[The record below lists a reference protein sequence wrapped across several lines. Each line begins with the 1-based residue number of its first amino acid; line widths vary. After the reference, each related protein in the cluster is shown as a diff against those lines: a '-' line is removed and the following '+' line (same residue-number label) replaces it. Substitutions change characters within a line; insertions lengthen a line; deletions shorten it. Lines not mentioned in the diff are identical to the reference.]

1 MSNRRTFAIISHPDA
16 GKTTLTEKLLLQGGA
31 IHLAGEVKARGAA
44 RRARSDWM
52 KIEQQRGIS
61 VTSSVMTFER
71 DGITFNL
78 LDTPGHEDFSED
90 TYRTLTAVDSAI
102 MVIDAAK
109 GIEPQTRKLFEVC
122 RLRSVPI
129 ITFVNKVDREGR
141 SVFETLDE
149 VADALALDVVPMSW
163 PIGMGGVFQGVLD
176 FATDTISR
184 PEGDS
189 REFLGKVTPAEDI
202 PAEIADEIEL
212 AQGGYPSF
220 DLEAYRHGDMTPVY
234 FGSALKN
241 FGVAELI
248 DAIARFAPP
257 PRPQPSEQ
265 GTIQPENKEV
275 TGFIFKVQANMDPQ
289 HRDRIAFMR
298 LVSGTFKRGM
308 KLIPS
313 ALGKPVAIH
322 SPILFFA
329 QDRELAD
336 TAEPGDIIGIP
347 NHGTLRVGDTLSETN
362 KVRFTGLPN
371 FAPEI
376 LRRVALKDPT
386 KTKQLRKA
394 LDDLSEEGVIQVFYP
409 ELGGQWIVG
418 VVGQLQLDVLI
429 SRLEAEYKVAAVLE
443 ASPFD
448 TARWLKGSEAALRQ
462 FTDINKSNL
471 AKDRDG
477 DPVFMARS
485 AWDVGYQQERN
496 PELVQMIQQKM
507 FTFEDLVT
515 IDAAGL
521 QREGRRAAHDRPDA
535 VADGLQ
541 ERTGSRG
548 WHLQL
553 GAAAHALQG
562 HQQPPAP
569 AVRGFLRKRVFHD
582 CGREHRAGLPDQPGQ
597 AQSCEQQARER

>member
-71 DGITFNL
+71 QGVTFNL

-141 SVFETLDE
+141 SPFETLDE
-149 VADALALDVVPMSW
+149 VADALALDVCPMGW
-163 PIGMGGVFQGVLD
+163 PVGLGGEFKGVLD
-176 FATDTISR
+176 FATGEISR

-189 REFLGKVTPAEDI
+189 REFLGKREKAEL
-202 PAEIADEIEL
+202 PAEIADEVEL
-212 AQGGYPSF
+212 AQGGYPEF
-220 DLEAYRHGDMTPVY
+220 DLEAYRNGDLTPVY

-248 DAIARFAPP
+248 DAIATHAPP
-257 PRPQPSEQ
+257 PRPQPSSE
-265 GTIQPENKEV
+265 GVIDPDGKEV
-275 TGFIFKVQANMDPQ
+275 TGFIFKVQANMDPM

-308 KLIPS
+308 KLTPS
-313 ALGKPVAIH
+313 GSGKAIAIH

-329 QDRELAD
+329 QDREIAD
-336 TAEPGDIIGIP
+336 TAEAGDIIGIP
-347 NHGTLRVGDTLSETN
+347 NHGTLRVGDTLSERN
-362 KVRFTGLPN
+362 DVRFTGLPN

-376 LRRVALKDPT
+376 LRRIALKDPT

-409 ELGGQWIVG
+409 EIGAQWIVG
-418 VVGQLQLDVLI
+418 VVGQLQLEVLV
-429 SRLEAEYKVAAVLE
+429 SRLEAEYKVEARLE

-448 TARWLKGSEAALRQ
+448 TARWVKGSEEALRNFEQ
-462 FTDINKSNL
+462 FNRPNL
-471 AKDRDG
+471 ARDRDG
-477 DPVFMARS
+477 DLVFLAKS
-485 AWDVGYQQERN
+485 VWDVSYQQEKN
-496 PELVQMIQQKM
+496 PDL
-507 FTFEDLVT
+507 TFGAT
-515 IDAAGL
+515 K
-521 QREGRRAAHDRPDA
+521 
-535 VADGLQ
+535 
-541 ERTGSRG
+541 ER
-548 WHLQL
+548 
-553 GAAAHALQG
+553 
-562 HQQPPAP
+562 
-569 AVRGFLRKRVFHD
+569 
-582 CGREHRAGLPDQPGQ
+582 
-597 AQSCEQQARER
+597 